1 MRESTKFNGKR
12 NKGGKLPQNCDRKEI
27 RKNSRLCG
35 REFLGWITIGLKL
48 SKINRNSSS
57 IDAVLESCSVSEW

>member
-27 RKNSRLCG
+27 RKNSRLRG
-35 REFLGWITIGLKL
+35 REFICFYYYVT
-48 SKINRNSSS
+48 
-57 IDAVLESCSVSEW
+57 